1 MFSKIFPRENLGR
14 VKVPSLAIRFAEASS
29 FRRGFLLGME
39 IDNPNPNNRCQRFR
53 GWHPGFSSWFLLGK
67 ISKLFFYSKRLFYIW
82 ILKQTH
88 HET

>member
-39 IDNPNPNNRCQRFR
+39 IVIRIRITVANGSAADIQVSP
-53 GWHPGFSSWFLLGK
+53 PGFCWEEF
-67 ISKLFFYSKRLFYIW
+67 
-82 ILKQTH
+82 
-88 HET
+88 